1 MAKTQIAPNLFILE
15 KANGKKYYVAR
26 LTVNGKQVDRGLGNA
41 DKISLR
47 EAKYELARLIANP
60 NPEPKKK
67 TESTG
72 MTFAEAVPLAM
83 ADIANVKRYK
93 NDRSVNQWL
102 QSLNDYAIPH
112 LGHIDVEDI
121 TREDVLNTL
130 KPIWFKIPE
139 TAKRTRARIESVLAW
154 AIRRGHRKT
163 PNCATWKNNL
173 DFDLPAKEKIAP
185 VKHHEAPT
193 YEEIKKI
200 VRYCLEHPSPVS
212 GAIIFDIA
220 TAVRISEVR
229 LATPEEIDGNTW
241 ICPVD
246 RRKVGVNYRV
256 PLSTLAMKA
265 LEMAQ
270 NENFIFTAQDS
281 KPISIDSPRQKIRAI
296 TGRGITMHGCRS
308 TFKDWCLENEKDD
321 ILSEKSLM
329 HTVGDKSYQAYQRAD
344 LLERRRKLMQEW
356 ADFLMS

>member
-154 AIRRGHRKT
+154 AIRRGHRKPRT
-163 PNCATWKNNL
+163 ARRGRTTWTSISQQKKRSL
-173 DFDLPAKEKIAP
+173 LSSTTKRRHTKRSKRLFDTASSIPRLLVE
-185 VKHHEAPT
+185 
-193 YEEIKKI
+193 
-200 VRYCLEHPSPVS
+200 PS
-212 GAIIFDIA
+212 
-220 TAVRISEVR
+220 
-229 LATPEEIDGNTW
+229 
-241 ICPVD
+241 
-246 RRKVGVNYRV
+246 
-256 PLSTLAMKA
+256 
-265 LEMAQ
+265 
-270 NENFIFTAQDS
+270 
-281 KPISIDSPRQKIRAI
+281 
-296 TGRGITMHGCRS
+296 
-308 TFKDWCLENEKDD
+308 
-321 ILSEKSLM
+321 SL
-329 HTVGDKSYQAYQRAD
+329 T
-344 LLERRRKLMQEW
+344 
-356 ADFLMS
+356 